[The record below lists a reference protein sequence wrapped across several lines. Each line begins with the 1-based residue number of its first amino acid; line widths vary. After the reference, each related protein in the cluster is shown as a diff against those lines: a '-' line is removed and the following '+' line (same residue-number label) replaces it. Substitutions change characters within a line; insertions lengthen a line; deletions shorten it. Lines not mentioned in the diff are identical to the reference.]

1 MTEILVIKKRKARI
15 PRALKEQVWIKHN
28 KKRFQV
34 KCPIE
39 WCKNKI
45 NCFNWHCGHIIPE
58 SKGGPTTIENLKPVC
73 AKCTLSMSNN
83 YTINEFSEK
92 FASHQPTIF
101 ERWGT
106 DEKTHW

>member
-28 KKRFQV
+28 KKKFQV

-45 NCFNWHCGHIIPE
+45 NCFNHHFGHVIPE
-58 SKGGPTTIENLKPVC
+58 SKGGPTNIENLKPVC
-73 AKCTLSMSNN
+73 AKCNLSMSN
-83 YTINEFSEK
+83 THTMDEFSELY
-92 FASHQPTIF
+92 ASHQPTID
-101 ERWGT
+101 ERWAT
-106 DEKTHW
+106 DERM